1 MSLET
6 RIEMFGNPSS
16 EYFMPGYELHDLL
29 TDEADWNAEYWD
41 FRLSELEEFA
51 QKIRKLYVVSN
62 GGFTFQATWAG
73 GKPSK
78 IESLSLE
85 AFLRAL
91 RGNKIGTKT
100 KYVVV
105 GGT

>member
-16 EYFMPGYELHDLL
+16 EFLIDDSELHDLL
-29 TDEADWNAEYWD
+29 TDGADWNAEFWD
-41 FRLSELEEFA
+41 FQRSGLETLAE
-51 QKIRKLYVVSN
+51 KITKLYAVSN
-62 GGFTFQATWAG
+62 GGFTFQAVWPG
-73 GKPSK
+73 NQVSK
-78 IESLSLE
+78 VESLSLSE
-85 AFLRAL
+85 FLEIIRAN
-91 RGNKIGTKT
+91 RIGTKT